1 MASVRHLGL
10 FPWCFDR
17 ATSSFNSDEF
27 LEYAVPMWWRVKE
40 WTLESTVTILTNS
53 DPPGSATF
61 NSTNTFRITD
71 LPINIATANTF
82 QKETDLV
89 CAGVIPAS
97 FLRLPND
104 WEFTLNIAAQ
114 DGFLQIGTSFDFA
127 LPSAQDTAG
136 VAVAG
141 GHFATDP
148 QLNGG
153 TNYDGATVGSIESVF
168 CGLSFSKAMKRQ
180 PPQEG
185 GSLAEFTSCNFV
197 LTATE
202 YWPYDP
208 GDGKGPIYDSVTG
221 EQLRGFPS

>member
-71 LPINIATANTF
+71 LPINIVTANTF

-89 CAGVIPAS
+89 CAGVIPLS

-104 WEFTLNIAAQ
+104 WEFNLNIAGQ

-141 GHFATDP
+141 GNFATE
-148 QLNGG
+148 GG
-153 TNYDGATVGSIESVF
+153 YNGATVGSIECVF

-180 PPQEG
+180 IPNED

-208 GDGKGPIYDSVTG
+208 GDGGGPIYDSATG